1 MGDDAQHARL
11 APSAAVRWI
20 NCPGSVALAADIP
33 RTTSPE
39 AEEGTAAHELAAKA
53 LGEGNEPQDYI
64 GGWFNGYEVTQE
76 MADFVQVY
84 TDTVRGEPQDHAWI
98 EERYDASEFVP
109 EVWGT
114 ADATTYDETSGVL
127 SVIDLKYGCG
137 VPVSAEDNPQ
147 LKLYALGAYSRLN
160 LLYDIDTIKMV
171 IVQPRVSSQ
180 PSEQELSVSELLD
193 WADTAATSARSALA
207 AADNTEMFPRELLIP
222 GAVQCRFCPAKAVC
236 PALAEQTAQ
245 TVYGELFDMS
255 NISEARTPKSIE
267 GLSVDQLAE
276 VLARVDQIEGWCK
289 AVREHAQGRLA
300 AGDKIPG
307 FKLVAGRRG
316 QRKWSDPDKAE
327 KVLREQFRL
336 KKEDVYK
343 MTLVSPAQAEKLQL
357 GPRRW
362 EKLSELITQS
372 EGNPTIAPATDN
384 RQAINPTATIEDFN
398 Q

>member
-11 APSAAVRWI
+11 APSAASRWI
-20 NCPGSVALAADIP
+20 NCPGSVALSADIAS
-33 RTTSPE
+33 TTSPE
-39 AEEGTAAHELAAKA
+39 AEEGTAAHELAAHA
-53 LGEGNEPQDYI
+53 LDEGGDPQDYV
-64 GGWFNGYEVTQE
+64 GGWFNGYEVTPE
-76 MADFVQVY
+76 MAHFVNVY
-84 TDTVRGEPQDHAWI
+84 TETVRNEPQDHVWI
-98 EERYDASEFVP
+98 EERYDVSEFVP

-127 SVIDLKYGCG
+127 AVMDLKYGRG

-160 LLYDIDTIKMV
+160 LLFDIETVKMV
-171 IVQPRVSSQ
+171 IVQPRISSQ
-180 PSEQELSVSELLD
+180 PSEHEISVSELLE
-193 WADTAATSARSALA
+193 WAKGAATSACSALA
-207 AADNTEMFPRELLIP
+207 ALDNTEMFPRELLVP

-255 NISEARTPKSIE
+255 NLSEADTPQAID
-267 GLSVDQLAE
+267 GLTTDQLAQ
-276 VLARVDQIEGWCK
+276 VLARLDQIEGWCK
-289 AVREHAQGRLA
+289 AVREHAQNRLA
-300 AGDKIPG
+300 AGDDIPG
-307 FKLVAGRRG
+307 YKLVTGRRS
-316 QRKWSDPDKAE
+316 QRKWSDPHEAE

-343 MTLVSPAQAEKLQL
+343 MTLVSPAQAEKLKL

-372 EGNPTIAPATDN
+372 EGNPTIAPKEDN
-384 RQAINPTATIEDFN
+384 RQAINPTATIDDFN
-398 Q
+398 E